1 MWPSS
6 GFLAENSPEQD
17 SFNINSITV
26 GNGPVGF
33 ETHDLASTLYSS
45 NSAACENIH
54 NISM

>member
-1 MWPSS
+1 MA
-6 GFLAENSPEQD
+6 FLRVFGRELPPEQD

-26 GNGPVGF
+26 GNGLVGF
-33 ETHDLASTLYSS
+33 ETHDLASTLYAS